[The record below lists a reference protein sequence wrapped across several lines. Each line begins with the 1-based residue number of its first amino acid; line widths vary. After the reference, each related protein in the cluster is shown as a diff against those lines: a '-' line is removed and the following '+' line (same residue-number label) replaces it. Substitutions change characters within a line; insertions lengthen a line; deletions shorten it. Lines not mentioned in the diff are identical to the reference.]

1 MILTSL
7 APYNCYFCQDNR
19 YQFLSGCYENT
30 NFRALF
36 SAEAALEEIP
46 DALEGDGVA
55 VKPQEP
61 DLDEEETCRS
71 LDRVQG
77 RTQHLL
83 FTTTGMIVAVISFEK
98 GAVDDCLVM

>member
-19 YQFLSGCYENT
+19 NRYQFLSGCYVNT

-46 DALEGDGVA
+46 DALENIVDGHLHLEGDGVA

-61 DLDEEETCRS
+61 DLDEEE
-71 LDRVQG
+71 
-77 RTQHLL
+77 
-83 FTTTGMIVAVISFEK
+83 A
-98 GAVDDCLVM
+98 LVEV

>member
-19 YQFLSGCYENT
+19 NRFQFLSGCYVNT

-46 DALEGDGVA
+46 DAIVDGLLHLGGDGVA
-55 VKPQEP
+55 VKP
-61 DLDEEETCRS
+61 DLDEEET
-71 LDRVQG
+71 
-77 RTQHLL
+77 
-83 FTTTGMIVAVISFEK
+83 
-98 GAVDDCLVM
+98 LVEV